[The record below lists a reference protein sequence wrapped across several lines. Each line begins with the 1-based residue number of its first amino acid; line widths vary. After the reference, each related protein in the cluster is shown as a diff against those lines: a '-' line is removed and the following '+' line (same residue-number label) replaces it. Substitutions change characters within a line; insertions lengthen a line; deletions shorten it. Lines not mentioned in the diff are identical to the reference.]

1 MPTRHR
7 IGATLG
13 GVALLFAV
21 VGYVT
26 VGAFAQGV
34 LLSLFL
40 ALPLALAAHR
50 MGAARLAVL
59 AALTVAAEVVVLLA
73 WSIAPTLP
81 GELVPVVL
89 GLLLLGAAA
98 INLRSYLGARR
109 AP

>member
-7 IGATLG
+7 LGATLG

-21 VGYVT
+21 FGYLT

-34 LLSLFL
+34 LLALFL
-40 ALPLALAAHR
+40 ALPLSLAAHR
-50 MGAARLAVL
+50 TGASRLAML
-59 AALTVAAEVVVLLA
+59 AALTVAAEVVVLLT

-81 GELVPVVL
+81 GELVPIVL

-98 INLRSYLGARR
+98 FSLRSYVGAKR